1 MNIREM
7 LRAAAAPKPVEVRIA
22 DLADPVYVRML
33 TVGEI
38 LEQTEDTKD
47 GDNRPAIARALARV
61 LVNADGSPVYD
72 AGSPES
78 LQEIMKLP
86 WPIVRAIMEP
96 ANKLNGLATGE
107 AGKG

>member
-7 LRAAAAPKPVEVRIA
+7 LRAAAAPKPVRVEVNG
-22 DLADPVYVRML
+22 LADAVFVRML

-38 LEQTEDTKD
+38 LEQTNDTKD

-61 LVNADGSPVYD
+61 LVNEDGTQVYD
-72 AGSPES
+72 PNSADS
-78 LQEIMKLP
+78 LQEIMTLP

-96 ANKLNGLATGE
+96 ANKVNGLTTGE